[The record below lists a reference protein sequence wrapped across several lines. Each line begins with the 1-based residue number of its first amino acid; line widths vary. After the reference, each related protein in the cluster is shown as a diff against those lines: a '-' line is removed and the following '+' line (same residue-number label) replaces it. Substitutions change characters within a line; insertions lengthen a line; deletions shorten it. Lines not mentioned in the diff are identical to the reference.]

1 MGSESDVTCEATGVR
16 TGACQWL
23 ETPGRPASGYARGS
37 DDALSPHLHPLP
49 TRAMPPS
56 IDSLDSVSVA
66 SDTSFGTDDEE
77 LLEQEWKESIGQL
90 QQLFGVVLLP
100 IFGRWLGRKWSFWG
114 QYHYRECITLGSC
127 PHSGHSVCQVPE
139 SGTRQVLL
147 FRPAQLRQYV
157 ITRPPVRCIS
167 EVTGRPSFHPLVSL

>member
-1 MGSESDVTCEATGVR
+1 MS
-16 TGACQWL
+16 
-23 ETPGRPASGYARGS
+23 
-37 DDALSPHLHPLP
+37 H
-49 TRAMPPS
+49 S

-114 QYHYRECITLGSC
+114 QCHYRKHITLGSC
-127 PHSGHSVCQVPE
+127 PLSDHSVC
-139 SGTRQVLL
+139 
-147 FRPAQLRQYV
+147 
-157 ITRPPVRCIS
+157 
-167 EVTGRPSFHPLVSL
+167 